1 MAPGNPM
8 EIQQPRAMHRFLGGL
23 GFLSALCE
31 GFDVQAAGVA
41 ATGIA
46 RELHCT
52 PADLGLLFSA
62 SGFGLLIGSVVGG
75 TIADRLGRKPVL
87 VASIGMFGAFSLL
100 TAVMPNLLLLVGARF
115 LTGLGLG
122 GALPNLIALA
132 VETSAPVV
140 RNRSVG
146 IAYIGMPIGGS
157 AASVLAF
164 FIPSEAWRELFWVG
178 GLAPLLIVPALM
190 YYFPDNRAASTTRAR
205 ATGFAGSVQQLLGK
219 GRAAQTLLLWLS
231 FFLIVLTLH
240 LMLNWLPFLLT
251 ARGLSKDSAMLAQA
265 GFGIGGAVIALQ
277 QAVLLDSPRPGAS
290 ILISSGVLP
299 LVLVCAALL
308 PAWPAALFLTSLLLG
323 GAILA
328 QQVVVYAAGSALYTD
343 EARGTGLGTA
353 VAVGR
358 VGSLVGPLFSAAL
371 LANGR
376 NAVQVLL
383 AMLPIA
389 LASGVC
395 VGLVSR
401 TRRSKSPGHTS
412 ASMQAQSDCDQGC
425 PESADSRPA
434 GELPSE
440 TRAR

>member
-1 MAPGNPM
+1 MAPRNPM
-8 EIQQPRAMHRFLGGL
+8 QIQQSRPMHRLLGGL
-23 GFLSALCE
+23 CFLSALCE

-52 PADLGLLFSA
+52 PADLGVLFSA

-75 TIADRLGRKPVL
+75 TIADRMGRKPVL

-132 VETSAPVV
+132 AETSAPVV

-178 GLAPLLIVPALM
+178 GLVPLLIVPALV
-190 YYFPDNRAASTTRAR
+190 YYFPDHGAVSITRPRAI
-205 ATGFAGSVQQLLGK
+205 GFAGSVHQLFGK

-265 GFGIGGAVIALQ
+265 GFGIGGSVIALK
-277 QAVLLDSPRPGAS
+277 QAALLDSPRPGAS
-290 ILISSGVLP
+290 ILVSIGMLP

-328 QQVVVYAAGSALYTD
+328 QQVVIYAAGSALY
-343 EARGTGLGTA
+343 
-353 VAVGR
+353 
-358 VGSLVGPLFSAAL
+358 
-371 LANGR
+371 
-376 NAVQVLL
+376 
-383 AMLPIA
+383 
-389 LASGVC
+389 
-395 VGLVSR
+395 
-401 TRRSKSPGHTS
+401 
-412 ASMQAQSDCDQGC
+412 
-425 PESADSRPA
+425 AD
-434 GELPSE
+434 
-440 TRAR
+440 

>member
-1 MAPGNPM
+1 MAPRNPM
-8 EIQQPRAMHRFLGGL
+8 EIQQSPAMRFLGGL
-23 GFLSALCE
+23 CFLSALCE

-100 TAVMPNLLLLVGARF
+100 TAVMPNLLLLVVTRF

-157 AASVLAF
+157 VASALAF

-178 GLAPLLIVPALM
+178 GMAPLLIVPALM
-190 YYFPDNRAASTTRAR
+190 HYFPDTGAVSTTRPR
-205 ATGFAGSVQQLLGK
+205 AIRFAGSVQQLLGK
-219 GRAAQTLLLWLS
+219 GRAARTLLLWLS

-265 GFGIGGAVIALQ
+265 GFGIGGAVIALK
-277 QAVLLDSPRPGAS
+277 QAALLDSPRPRTS
-290 ILISSGVLP
+290 ILISIGMLP
-299 LVLVCAALL
+299 LLLICAALL
-308 PAWPAALFLTSLLLG
+308 PAWPVALFLTSLLLG

-328 QQVVVYAAGSALYTD
+328 QQVIIYAAGSDLYAD

-358 VGSLVGPLFSAAL
+358 VGSLVGPLLSATL
-371 LANGR
+371 LASGR
-376 NAVQVLL
+376 NAAQVLL
-383 AMLPIA
+383 DVLPIA

-395 VGLVSR
+395 VGLVSW
-401 TRRSKSPGHTS
+401 TRRSKSLAPVPT
-412 ASMQAQSDCDQGC
+412 QSDVSSLTD
-425 PESADSRPA
+425 
-434 GELPSE
+434 
-440 TRAR
+440 TRSPDNSLT

>member
-1 MAPGNPM
+1 MMAPHNPI
-8 EIQQPRAMHRFLGGL
+8 ESQKSPAMHRFLGGL
-23 GFLSALCE
+23 CFLGALCE

-52 PADLGLLFSA
+52 PAQLGLLFSA

-75 TIADRLGRKPVL
+75 AIADRLGRKPVL
-87 VASIGMFGAFSLL
+87 VASIAMFGVFSLL
-100 TAVMPNLLLLVGARF
+100 TAVMPNLFLLVFTRF

-164 FIPSEAWRELFWVG
+164 FIPAEAWRELFWVG

-190 YYFPDNRAASTTRAR
+190 HYFPDNRSVFTTRPR
-205 ATGFAGSVQQLLGK
+205 PIGFAGSVRQILGK

-265 GFGIGGAVIALQ
+265 GFGIGGAVIALK
-277 QAVLLDSPRPGAS
+277 QASLLDSPRPAAS
-290 ILISSGVLP
+290 ILVSIGMLP

-308 PAWPAALFLTSLLLG
+308 PAWPPALFLVSLLLG

-328 QQVVVYAAGSALYTD
+328 QQVVIYAAGSALYAD
-343 EARGTGLGTA
+343 EVRGTGLGTA

-383 AMLPIA
+383 DVLPIA

-395 VGLVSR
+395 VGLVSWA
-401 TRRSKSPGHTS
+401 RRSKSLGTDPDK
-412 ASMQAQSDCDQGC
+412 A
-425 PESADSRPA
+425 
-434 GELPSE
+434 
-440 TRAR
+440 